1 VVRLT
6 RRSCLFSASASLAAL
21 LVLPGRRAHAA
32 ERIKIRDL
40 YKTQK
45 EFSERALALANSE
58 VEVPGFMAP
67 PLKPDATFFV
77 LTKMPMAVCPFCDNE
92 ADWPRDI
99 VLVRLRERQD
109 WVIFNRAIVTEGVLE
124 LGTEV
129 DEETGFV
136 SRVRLTDAVYETA

>member
-1 VVRLT
+1 MANFT
-6 RRSCLFSASASLAAL
+6 RRTLVFAAPAMVAAVV
-21 LVLPGRRAHAA
+21 VLPGARTSAA

-40 YKTQK
+40 YKTQA

-77 LTKMPMAVCPFCDNE
+77 LTKLPMAVCPFCNDG
-92 ADWPRDI
+92 ADWPTDI
-99 VLVRLRERQD
+99 VLVRLKREQD
-109 WVIFNRAIVTEGVLE
+109 WVDFNRPIVVTGTLE
-124 LGTEV
+124 LGIEI

-136 SRVRLTDAVYETA
+136 SKVRLTDAAYELG

>member
-1 VVRLT
+1 MANFT
-6 RRSCLFSASASLAAL
+6 RRTLVFAAPAMVAAGV
-21 LVLPGRRAHAA
+21 VLPGARTSAA

-40 YKTQK
+40 YKTQA

-77 LTKMPMAVCPFCDNE
+77 LTKMPMAVCPFCNDE
-92 ADWPRDI
+92 ADWPTDI
-99 VLVRLRERQD
+99 VLVRLKREQE
-109 WVIFNRAIVTEGVLE
+109 WVDFNRPIVVTGTLE
-124 LGTEV
+124 LGTEI

-136 SRVRLTDAVYETA
+136 SKVRLTDATYELA

>member
-1 VVRLT
+1 MLRFT
-6 RRSCLFSASASLAAL
+6 RRSYLFSASASLAAL
-21 LVLPGRRAHAA
+21 LMAPGQRAHAA

-40 YKTQK
+40 YKTQT

-77 LTKMPMAVCPFCDNE
+77 LTKMPMAVCPFCNDE
-92 ADWPRDI
+92 ADWPADI
-99 VLVRLRERQD
+99 VLVRLKREQE
-109 WVIFNRAIVTEGVLE
+109 WVDFNRPIVVRGTLE
-124 LGTEV
+124 LGTEI

-136 SRVRLTDAVYETA
+136 SKVRLTDATYELA

>member
-77 LTKMPMAVCPFCDNE
+77 LTKMPMAVCPFCNDE
-92 ADWPRDI
+92 ADWPTDI
-99 VLVRLRERQD
+99 VLVRLKREQE
-109 WVIFNRAIVTEGVLE
+109 WVDFNRPIVVTGILE
-124 LGTEV
+124 LGTEI

-136 SRVRLTDAVYETA
+136 SKVRLTDAVYEPA